1 MKNIFKKNQIIITA
15 LAIMIVIAGYLSFT
29 NDDAR
34 NDKNSVQTAN
44 PDVDE
49 LTDLAELDGLQVVT
63 ETGDTTTGDTTT
75 GDTTTDDT
83 TTGDTTADDTND
95 EDLADDTDVDDTNED
110 EAANDDDEDTT
121 PVELEDD
128 TEELGDISDDDI
140 LATAKDVT
148 DNGELDLE
156 DGVPGEAVLVN
167 ALDGSYFISSKLDR
181 EQVRARN
188 KETLMDI
195 IESADISEDAKK
207 DALNGMIELTAI
219 SEKESAAEML
229 LEAKGFDGAVVFIS
243 DGEVDVVV
251 NAKSLSNQQLAII
264 EDVVKKKTDVAVE
277 HISITPVVVGD

>member
-63 ETGDTTTGDTTT
+63 ETGDTTT